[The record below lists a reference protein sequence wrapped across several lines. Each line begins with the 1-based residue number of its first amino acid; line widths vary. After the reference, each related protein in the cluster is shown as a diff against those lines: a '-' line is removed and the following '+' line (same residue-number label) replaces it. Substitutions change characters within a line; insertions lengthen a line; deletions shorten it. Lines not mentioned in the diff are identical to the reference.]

1 MLTLEGFGRKTC
13 DGVSRREFL
22 TLGALTVGGV
32 TLRDVLAAE
41 AQAGIKNSHKAVIM
55 IYLPGGPAHQDTFD
69 LKMDAPSDIRGE
81 FKPIPTNV
89 PGIQITEHLPR
100 MAKMMDKF
108 AVIRSLVGARDEH
121 ANPLCLTGYPMADR
135 QRNHPSLGSS
145 IARVFPAID
154 STVPQYVDLI
164 PKTQHPPYCIPA
176 ATGFLG
182 RSWAGAR
189 MDEESARDRNLKG
202 LTMQRLADRRKML
215 ERVDHLRREI
225 DNSDLIQS
233 ADVATQQAF
242 TILTS
247 SKLAAAMDVSK
258 VDAKTKERYG
268 SGYDKV
274 VGDACVMNNL
284 QFNTA
289 LRMVE
294 AGCRCV
300 TMGYGFWDWHGNNF
314 GELKKYL
321 PILDQG
327 LTSLV
332 QDIHDR
338 GLNNDVSVVVWGDFG
353 RTPKINK
360 DAGRDH
366 WPAVNMAMLAG
377 GGMKTGQL
385 IGTTTKDG
393 AYVDERPIQHADVMS
408 TLLYKMGFDTRHDMT
423 ADQLSR
429 PVFLYPDRE
438 PVSELI

>member
-1 MLTLEGFGRKTC
+1 MLTLEGEGQKFC

-41 AQAGIKNSHKAVIM
+41 AQAGIKGSHKAVIM

-81 FKPIPTNV
+81 FKPSPTNV

-121 ANPLCLTGYPMADR
+121 SNPLCLTGYPEAER
-135 QRNHPSLGSS
+135 RRNHPSLGCS
-145 IARVFPAID
+145 ITKVFPPVD
-154 STVPQYVDLI
+154 STVPTYVDLI
-164 PKTQHPPYCIPA
+164 PKTQHRPYSIPA

-182 RSWAGAR
+182 RQYAAAR
-189 MDEESARDRNLKG
+189 VDEESARDRDLKG
-202 LTMQRLADRRKML
+202 LTMQRLSDRRRML
-215 ERVDHLRREI
+215 GRVDSLRRRI

-247 SKLAAAMDVSK
+247 RKLAEAMDASK
-258 VDAKTKERYG
+258 IDSKTKERYG
-268 SGYDKV
+268 AGYDKV

-284 QFNTA
+284 QFHSA

-294 AGCRCV
+294 AGVRCV
-300 TMGYGFWDWHGNNF
+300 TMGYGFWDWHGSNF
-314 GELKKYL
+314 SELKKYL
-321 PILDQG
+321 PMLDQG
-327 LTSLV
+327 LTALV

-338 GLNNDVSVVVWGDFG
+338 GLNDDVSVIVWGDFG

-366 WPAVNMAMLAG
+366 WPPVNMAILAG
-377 GGMKTGQL
+377 GGMKTGQV

-393 AYVDERPIQHADVMS
+393 GYVDERPIHHADVMS
-408 TLLYKMGFDTRHDMT
+408 TLMYKMGFDTRHDMT
-423 ADQLSR
+423 VDQLSR